1 MQQDINMPP
10 RQRRANKRRIKHPN
24 SSRPAL
30 SKAFNG
36 SQLLETIA
44 LVALVLFAAI
54 IIWAYQLISSNVG
67 REDNGAGISPQSLP
81 RVLDLQNIQSL
92 RGADN
97 AIPPNNNN
105 KEGGLSH
112 FIILAQDLAALSP
125 DETLKSLES
134 DPFGVR

>member
-1 MQQDINMPP
+1 MPP
-10 RQRRANKRRIKHPN
+10 RPRRVNKRRIKHPN

-36 SQLLETIA
+36 SQLYETIA
-44 LVALVLFAAI
+44 LVALVLFVAI

-81 RVLDLQNIQSL
+81 RVLDLQHIQKLNSL
-92 RGADN
+92 RGGDSN
-97 AIPPNNNN
+97 AVIPNNNN

-112 FIILAQDLAALSP
+112 FISLAQDLAALSP

>member
-1 MQQDINMPP
+1 MPP

-36 SQLLETIA
+36 SQLLETVA
-44 LVALVLFAAI
+44 LIGLVLFVAI

-67 REDNGAGISPQSLP
+67 EDNGAGISPQSLP
-81 RVLDLQNIQSL
+81 RVLDLQNIASL
-92 RGADN
+92 RGGDSD
-97 AIPPNNNN
+97 AIPNNNN

-112 FIILAQDLAALSP
+112 FISLAQDLAALSP
-125 DETLKSLES
+125 YETLKSLES

>member
-1 MQQDINMPP
+1 MPP
-10 RQRRANKRRIKHPN
+10 RQRRVNKRRIKHPN

-36 SQLLETIA
+36 SQLLETVA
-44 LVALVLFAAI
+44 LIGLVLFVAI

-67 REDNGAGISPQSLP
+67 EDNGAGISPQSLP
-81 RVLDLQNIQSL
+81 RVLDLQHIQKLNSL
-92 RGADN
+92 RGGDSN

-112 FIILAQDLAALSP
+112 FISLAQDLAALSP

>member
-1 MQQDINMPP
+1 MPP

-36 SQLLETIA
+36 SQLYETIA
-44 LVALVLFAAI
+44 LVALVLFVAI

-81 RVLDLQNIQSL
+81 RVLDLQNIASL
-92 RGADN
+92 RGGNSDATS
-97 AIPPNNNN
+97 NNN
-105 KEGGLSH
+105 KDEGGLSH
-112 FIILAQDLAALSP
+112 FISLAQDLAALSP

>member
-1 MQQDINMPP
+1 MPP
-10 RQRRANKRRIKHPN
+10 RPRRANKRRIKHPN

-36 SQLLETIA
+36 SQLLETVA
-44 LVALVLFAAI
+44 LIGLVLFVAI
-54 IIWAYQLISSNVG
+54 VIWAYQLITSNVG
-67 REDNGAGISPQSLP
+67 EDNGAGISPQSLP
-81 RVLDLQNIQSL
+81 RVLDLQNIASL
-92 RGADN
+92 RGGGD
-97 AIPPNNNN
+97 AIIPNNNNNNNN

-112 FIILAQDLAALSP
+112 FISLAQDLAALTP

>member
-1 MQQDINMPP
+1 MPLRP
-10 RQRRANKRRIKHPN
+10 RRVNKRRIKHPN

-36 SQLLETIA
+36 SQLLETVA
-44 LVALVLFAAI
+44 LIGLVLFVAI

-67 REDNGAGISPQSLP
+67 EDNSAGISPQSLP
-81 RVLDLQNIQSL
+81 RVIDLQNIQKLSSL
-92 RGADN
+92 RGGESN
-97 AIPPNNNN
+97 AIPNNNNNNN

-112 FIILAQDLAALSP
+112 FISLAQDLAALSP